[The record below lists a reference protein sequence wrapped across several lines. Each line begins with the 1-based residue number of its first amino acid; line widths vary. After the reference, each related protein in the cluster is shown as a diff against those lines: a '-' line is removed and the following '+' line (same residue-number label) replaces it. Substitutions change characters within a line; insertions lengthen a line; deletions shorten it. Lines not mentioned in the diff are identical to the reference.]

1 MGDTRNFI
9 LAPGCDMPY
18 HVPVENVIG
27 IAQAVLEPDKVR
39 EMLKNYVAQEDDIDI
54 VLPDYEHLE
63 KPLDGGVHSGFRNL
77 RCLYLYDGSGNRGEK
92 DLRGQPGYGGI

>member
-1 MGDTRNFI
+1 
-9 LAPGCDMPY
+9 MPY

-39 EMLKNYVAQEDDIDI
+39 EMLKNYVAQEDDIEI

-63 KPLDGGVHSGFRNL
+63 KSSDGGVHSGFQ
-77 RCLYLYDGSGNRGEK
+77 
-92 DLRGQPGYGGI
+92 QPALPVLI